1 MRKKQLNAS
10 DAFKRHMGNFSV
22 DNSMIPAY
30 NKTVVYQNSSFI
42 ICRIK
47 KAKGS
52 SAKRFYCFLTSGVHL
67 VLSTSVRR
75 RRNIPPSAEHLFRT
89 CVHLDVQEAMDSFL
103 QSSLSF
109 LAVLSRI

>member
-47 KAKGS
+47 K
-52 SAKRFYCFLTSGVHL
+52 
-67 VLSTSVRR
+67 VR
-75 RRNIPPSAEHLFRT
+75 
-89 CVHLDVQEAMDSFL
+89 
-103 QSSLSF
+103 
-109 LAVLSRI
+109 